1 VSPPKGAEEKSMTST
16 DTNTSRL
23 DFDLA
28 DLRMLGPELAA
39 RLNAIRESEP
49 IFWSDI
55 QKGWFVTRFADVGE
69 GFGGKLPLSNVRL
82 GKVAFAAIPE
92 AEWPKRIPLLTGAT
106 PKFANM
112 TDPPYHARLRKP
124 MNAAFSRSNVEIMRA
139 FVRERLRGLLDQ
151 AQRLGEFELIETIA
165 RPLTGSVIMHLMGVP
180 DKHLPNLRN
189 WANSIVAALGTP
201 RPSTA
206 LLEEGERAMREMDN
220 VFQEELDRRRQQPQ
234 DDFLTVLAGIGQRGE
249 EALNHDELLG
259 TCVNTLLAGH
269 ESTASTMAF
278 GVAALAQSPDQVSYM
293 LAHPERNTQT
303 VDEIGRYVG
312 MSASQTRVAAQ
323 DFEWHGK
330 QIRRG
335 DVIYLWVASASRDP
349 RVFANPDV
357 LDLSRNIKETLVFGR
372 GIHHCVGHFLAKLQL
387 GEFLPAM
394 FQRFRVQ
401 VLDDPLDFSGGYAF
415 RTLSTLRL
423 HVEPVVARSSAV

>member
-1 VSPPKGAEEKSMTST
+1 MSST
-16 DTNTSRL
+16 DTNSSRL
-23 DFDLA
+23 DFDLT
-28 DLRMLGPELAA
+28 DLHMLGPELAA
-39 RLNAIRESEP
+39 RLNAIREAEP
-49 IFWSDI
+49 VFWSDI
-55 QKGWFVTRFADVGE
+55 QKGWFVTRFADVAE

-92 AEWPKRIPLLTGAT
+92 AQWPSRIPLLTGAT

-124 MNAAFSRSNVEIMRA
+124 MNAAFTRSNVEVMRA
-139 FVRERLRGLLDQ
+139 FVRERLAGLLDD
-151 AQRLGEFELIETIA
+151 AEKRGEFELIETIA

-180 DKHLPNLRN
+180 DKHLPNLRD

-201 RPSTA
+201 RPSVA
-206 LLEEGERAMREMDN
+206 LLEEGERAMREMDK
-220 VFQEELDRRRQQPQ
+220 VFQDELDRRRRQPQ
-234 DDFLTVLAGIGQRGE
+234 DDFLTVLAGIGQGGE
-249 EALNHDELLG
+249 EALNHEELLG

-269 ESTASTMAF
+269 ESTASTMAL
-278 GVAALAQSPDQVSYM
+278 GVAALVQNPDQVSYM
-293 LAHPERNTQT
+293 LAHPERSAQT
-303 VDEIGRYVG
+303 VDEIGRYVA
-312 MSASQTRVAAQ
+312 MSASQTRLAAQ

-349 RVFANPDV
+349 RIFANPDV

-387 GEFLPAM
+387 GEFFPAM
-394 FQRFRVQ
+394 FRRFRVR

-415 RTLSTLRL
+415 RTLSTL
-423 HVEPVVARSSAV
+423 HVRVAPVVDRRSAA